1 MTTPIS
7 PLSKNLNKQYIMQE
21 DENKKNAVIFWDEW
35 LQRPD
40 VEGGKPF
47 NVTLY
52 SQRRAYFDTLQLK
65 PIQVKEYQRFTDI
78 SLEKNK
84 DGNGNYYLPTAFG
97 ISFHALY
104 QYNEKCGKSFFMD
117 TLTKEQAFEI
127 YYKNYYV
134 ATDDKSISFL
144 LTECKW
150 GGTSKINNLQ
160 IAINKLIEEGEIKGE
175 KLVPDGVI
183 GEKTKNILINNKEK
197 LIIIYKKMI
206 EIRTAQLKQ
215 LSTWALYG
223 KGWTKRFILFG
234 DFLKYYEKI

>member
-1 MTTPIS
+1 M
-7 PLSKNLNKQYIMQE
+7 KE
-21 DENKKNAVIFWDEW
+21 EENKKNAVIFWEEW

-47 NVTLY
+47 NVSLY

-65 PIQVKEYQRFTDI
+65 PFQVKEYQRFTSI
-78 SLEKNK
+78 PLQKNK
-84 DGNGNYYLPTAFG
+84 DGKGNYYLPTAFG

-104 QYNEKCGKSFFMD
+104 QHNAKYGKNYFMD

-134 ATDDKSISFL
+134 ETDDKIISFL

-160 IAINKLIEEGEIKGE
+160 IAINKLITEGEIKGE
-175 KLVPDGVI
+175 MLVPDGVI
-183 GEKTKNILINNKEK
+183 GEKTKNVLINNKEK
-197 LIIIYKKMI
+197 LIIIYRKMI
-206 EIRTAQLKQ
+206 EIRTLQLKQ

-223 KGWTKRFILFG
+223 VGWTKRFILFEE
-234 DFLKYYEKI
+234 FLKYYEKK

>member
-7 PLSKNLNKQYIMQE
+7 PLPMNLNKQYIMKE

-40 VEGGKPF
+40 VEGGNPF

-52 SQRRAYFDTLQLK
+52 SQRRAYFDTLQLQ
-65 PIQVKEYQRFTDI
+65 PHQLKEYQRFTSI
-78 SLEKNK
+78 PLQKNK

-175 KLVPDGVI
+175 KLVTDGII
-183 GEKTKNILINNKEK
+183 GEKTKNVLINNKEK
-197 LIIIYKKMI
+197 LINIYQKMI

-223 KGWTKRFILFG
+223 KGWTKRFILFE
-234 DFLKYYEKI
+234 DFLKNYEKK

>member
-1 MTTPIS
+1 M
-7 PLSKNLNKQYIMQE
+7 KE
-21 DENKKNAVIFWDEW
+21 EENKKNAVIFWEKW

-65 PIQVKEYQRFTDI
+65 PHQLKEYQRFTSI
-78 SLEKNK
+78 PLQKNK
-84 DGNGNYYLPTAFG
+84 DGNGNYYLPTAWG
-97 ISFHALY
+97 ISFHTLY

-127 YYKNYYV
+127 YYKNYFV
-134 ATDDKSISFL
+134 ATEDKIISFL

-160 IAINKLIEEGEIKGE
+160 IAINKLIEDGEIKGE

-183 GEKTKNILINNKEK
+183 GEKTRNILINNKGK
-197 LIIIYKKMI
+197 LLNIYRKMI

-223 KGWTKRFILFG
+223 KGWTKRFILFE

>member
-1 MTTPIS
+1 ME
-7 PLSKNLNKQYIMQE
+7 E
-21 DENKKNAVIFWDEW
+21 DENKKNAVIFWEEW

-47 NVTLY
+47 NVSLY

-65 PIQVKEYQRFTDI
+65 PIQVKEYQRFTSI
-78 SLEKNK
+78 PLQKNK
-84 DGNGNYYLPTAFG
+84 DGNGNYYLPTAWG
-97 ISFHALY
+97 ISFHTLY
-104 QYNEKCGKSFFMD
+104 QYNVKCGKSFFMD
-117 TLTKEQAFEI
+117 TLTSEQAFEI

-134 ATDDKSISFL
+134 ATDDKIISFL

-160 IAINKLIEEGEIKGE
+160 NAINKLIEEGEIKGE

-183 GEKTKNILINNKEK
+183 GEKTKNILISNKGK
-197 LIIIYKKMI
+197 LLNIYRKMI

-223 KGWTKRFILFG
+223 KGWTKRFILFE
-234 DFLKYYEKI
+234 DFLKYYEKK

>member
-1 MTTPIS
+1 MS
-7 PLSKNLNKQYIMQE
+7 PPRHLPKNSNKRYVMNTQE
-21 DENKKNAVIFWDEW
+21 ENKKNALIFWEEW

-52 SQRRAYFDTLQLK
+52 SQRRAYFDTLQLNA
-65 PIQVKEYQRFTDI
+65 IQLKEYQRFTSI
-78 SLEKNK
+78 PLQKNK

-104 QYNEKCGKSFFMD
+104 QYNEKCGETFFME

-134 ATDDKSISFL
+134 ATDEKSVSFL

-160 IAINKLIEEGEIKGE
+160 NAINKLISEGEIKGE
-175 KLVPDGVI
+175 KLVPDGII
-183 GEKTKNILINNKEK
+183 GEKTKNVLINNKEK
-197 LIIIYKKMI
+197 LIIIYRKMI
-206 EIRTAQLKQ
+206 EIRTMQLKQ
-215 LSTWALYG
+215 LSTWTLYG
-223 KGWTKRFILFG
+223 VGWTKRFILFEQ
-234 DFLKYYEKI
+234 FLEQI

>member
-1 MTTPIS
+1 
-7 PLSKNLNKQYIMQE
+7 MQE
-21 DENKKNAVIFWDEW
+21 EENKKNAVIFWEKW

-65 PIQVKEYQRFTDI
+65 PQQLKEYQRFTSI
-78 SLEKNK
+78 PLQKNK
-84 DGNGNYYLPTAFG
+84 DGNGNYDLPTAWG

-104 QYNEKCGKSFFMD
+104 QHNEKFGKSFFMD
-117 TLTKEQAFEI
+117 TLTSEQAFEI

-134 ATDDKSISFL
+134 VTEDKSVSFL

-160 IAINKLIEEGEIKGE
+160 IAINKLIEDGEIKGE

-183 GEKTKNILINNKEK
+183 GEKTRNILINNKGK
-197 LIIIYKKMI
+197 LLNIYRKMI

-223 KGWTKRFILFG
+223 KGWTKRFILFE
-234 DFLKYYEKI
+234 DFLKYYEKK

>member
-1 MTTPIS
+1 M
-7 PLSKNLNKQYIMQE
+7 KE
-21 DENKKNAVIFWDEW
+21 EENKKNALIFWEKW

-52 SQRRAYFDTLQLK
+52 SQRRAYFDTLRLQ

-97 ISFHALY
+97 ISFHTLY
-104 QYNEKCGKSFFMD
+104 NYNVEYGKTFFMD

-127 YYKNYYV
+127 YYKKYYV
-134 ATDDKSISFL
+134 ATEDKIMSFL

-150 GGTSKINNLQ
+150 GGSSKISNLQ
-160 IAINKLIEEGEIKGE
+160 IAINKLIEEGRIKGE
-175 KLVPDGVI
+175 ILVPDGII
-183 GEKTKNILINNKEK
+183 GAKTKNVLINNKEN

-206 EIRTAQLKQ
+206 EIRTLQLKQ

-223 KGWTKRFILFG
+223 VGCTKRFLLFE
-234 DFLKYYEKI
+234 DFLKEAEKI

>member
-1 MTTPIS
+1 M
-7 PLSKNLNKQYIMQE
+7 KE
-21 DENKKNAVIFWDEW
+21 EENKKNALIFWEKW

-52 SQRRAYFDTLQLK
+52 SQRRAYFDTLQLQ
-65 PIQVKEYQRFTDI
+65 PIQLKEYQRFTSI
-78 SLEKNK
+78 PLQKNK

-97 ISFHALY
+97 ISFSTLY
-104 QYNEKCGKSFFMD
+104 NYNVEYEKTFFMD

-127 YYKNYYV
+127 YYKKYYV
-134 ATDDKSISFL
+134 ATEDKIMSFL

-150 GGTSKINNLQ
+150 GGSSKINNLQ

-175 KLVPDGVI
+175 ILVPDGII
-183 GEKTKNILINNKEK
+183 GAKTKNVLINNKEN

-206 EIRTAQLKQ
+206 EIRTIQLKK
-215 LSTWALYG
+215 LNTWTLYG
-223 KGWTKRFILFG
+223 VGWTKRFLLFE
-234 DFLKYYEKI
+234 DFLKEAEKI

>member
-1 MTTPIS
+1 MNI
-7 PLSKNLNKQYIMQE
+7 QE
-21 DENKKNAVIFWDEW
+21 ENKRNALIFWEEW

-52 SQRRAYFDTLQLK
+52 SQRSAYFDTLQLNA
-65 PIQVKEYQRFTDI
+65 IQLKEYQRFTSI
-78 SLEKNK
+78 PLQKNK

-104 QYNEKCGKSFFMD
+104 QYNEKCGKSFFME
-117 TLTKEQAFEI
+117 TLTKDQAFEI
-127 YYKNYYV
+127 YYNSYYV
-134 ATDDKSISFL
+134 ATDEKIISFL

-150 GGTSKINNLQ
+150 GGASKIGNLQTAINNL
-160 IAINKLIEEGEIKGE
+160 ITEGEIKGE
-175 KLVPDGVI
+175 KLVPDGII

-197 LIIIYKKMI
+197 LLIIYKKMI
-206 EIRTAQLKQ
+206 EIRTMQLKQ

-223 KGWTKRFILFG
+223 VGWTKRFILFEE
-234 DFLKYYEKI
+234 FKKQI

>member
-1 MTTPIS
+1 M
-7 PLSKNLNKQYIMQE
+7 NKE
-21 DENKKNAVIFWDEW
+21 ENKKNAVIFWEKW

-47 NVTLY
+47 NVSLY

-65 PIQVKEYQRFTDI
+65 PHQLKEYQRFTSI
-78 SLEKNK
+78 PLQKNK
-84 DGNGNYYLPTAFG
+84 DGNGNYYLPTVFG
-97 ISFHALY
+97 ISFHTLY
-104 QYNEKCGKSFFMD
+104 QYNEKCGKTFFME

-127 YYKNYYV
+127 YYNHYYV
-134 ATDDKSISFL
+134 ATDEKMISFL

-183 GEKTKNILINNKEK
+183 GEKTKNILISNKGK

-215 LSTWALYG
+215 LNTWALYG
-223 KGWTKRFILFG
+223 KGWTKRFLLFEE
-234 DFLKYYEKI
+234 FLKYYEK